1 MSEPLYSSSSCVY
14 SCVDCVVSLCVSD
27 VSQTGEELLS
37 NGGQNAGGELYTPQ
51 H

>member
-1 MSEPLYSSSSCVY
+1 MMYADVILFSVFL
-14 SCVDCVVSLCVSD
+14 D

-37 NGGQNAGGELYTPQ
+37 NGGQDAGGELYTPQ